1 MLGGTMTELS
11 QRDDVARISK
21 DTLAT
26 LTDIATA
33 ARARLTENRASGAHT
48 FASINTFTSDEALK
62 TLGDIDD
69 ARTRNLI
76 SLAQEPAI
84 ARIVVELE
92 DGETATYYICRN
104 TAESFGKVKYRLA
117 GRNAPA
123 GRLASLDVGD
133 DFELRLPK
141 GEVTVT
147 VLEKGL
153 LHPGITDSLWDSR
166 NSILSTEAYGPVT
179 VPSMRKLL
187 IEPTEAPLT
196 EEDLLAHILAEAQQ
210 ADDIIE
216 GVKRTVITKMGLRDQ
231 PILDRYQDEIFR
243 LPLQKQLLIIGP
255 PGTGKTTTLIRRLGQ
270 KLDQAYLE
278 DDEKRVAA
286 AAEAESGLLHRDSWL
301 MFTPTELLKQYL
313 KEAFARE
320 GIAAPDQKISTWDR
334 YRLELARNHFRILKS
349 SKSGGAFVQQGD
361 ARNLRSKTIGAQTDW
376 FLDFDKWQLAE
387 FWSHLTAAAMTLEKS
402 KRADVSRIGNEAEAL
417 LARLEKLTTASALL
431 ELVRFIGVVQ
441 EPLSALR
448 ADSDERMRRHINLR
462 LNHDRGLLTDF
473 ARFLDTLAPEENSE
487 EGDGED
493 DEDVSAPQTL
503 VSKALSAFTSN
514 IRSQAQAAADGRTTL
529 RTHRAASIAAWI
541 GDRTMERADLRE
553 LGESLQ
559 LQKALRRFTNP
570 IRQYVDGLP
579 ARYRSFR
586 RARITEARWYNA
598 DVKPTADVHP
608 LEVDLMLASTLGV
621 MAEIVSETA
630 LARLPDSGALEPVR
644 QYQSLVRNQIMVDE
658 ATDFSPL
665 QLRCMAALSN
675 PAIRSFFACGDFN
688 QRITQWGSRSND
700 DMSWAVADIDVRPI
714 EVTYR
719 HSRQLS
725 HLASEIIR
733 IRSGHTVHVTLP
745 KNVNSDGIDPV
756 LAKNLK
762 GQDAIAN
769 WLAARLVEVEQLTSP
784 LPSVAVLVNNEQ
796 DVGPLAEALRRRVE
810 IHNMN
815 VVPCYEGQ
823 FAGQNNDIR
832 VFDVQHIKGLEF
844 EAVFF
849 VDVDKLAEQ
858 QPDLFD
864 KYLYVGTTRAA
875 TYLGLTCYGSSL
887 PEKLATI
894 DPLFKEMFVV

>member
-1 MLGGTMTELS
+1 MTERS
-11 QRDDVARISK
+11 QRDEVARVSK
-21 DTLAT
+21 DTLAA
-26 LTDIATA
+26 LTDVASA
-33 ARARLTENRASGAHT
+33 ARARLTENRASGAHS
-48 FASINTFTSDEALK
+48 FASINTFTSGEALK
-62 TLGDIDD
+62 SLGDIDD
-69 ARTRNLI
+69 ARTRSLV

-104 TAESFGKVKYRLA
+104 TAESFGNATFKLA
-117 GRNAPA
+117 GRNTPA

-147 VLEKGL
+147 VLEKGI
-153 LHPGITDSLWDSR
+153 LHPAVTDALWDSH
-166 NSILSTEAYGPVT
+166 NSVLSTEAFGPIT

-187 IEPTEAPLT
+187 IEPGDAPLT

-216 GVKRTVITKMGLRDQ
+216 GIKRTVITKMGLRDQ

-270 KLDQAYLE
+270 KLDQVYLE

-286 AAEAESGLLHRDSWL
+286 AVETESGLPHKDSWL
-301 MFTPTELLKQYL
+301 MFTPTDLLKQYL

-349 SKSGGAFVQQGD
+349 STGGGAFVQQRD
-361 ARNLRSKTIGAQTDW
+361 ARILLPQTIIEQTDW
-376 FLDFDKWQLAE
+376 FLDFDEWQLAE
-387 FWSHLTAAAMTLEKS
+387 FWSELTAAAETLKKS
-402 KRADVSRIGNEAEAL
+402 KRADVARIGSEADAL
-417 LARLEKLTTASALL
+417 VGRLRRLTTASALL
-431 ELVRFIGVVQ
+431 ELVRFIAAVQ
-441 EPLSALR
+441 GPLSTLR
-448 ADSDERMRRHINLR
+448 TESDERIRRHINFR

-473 ARFLDTLAPEENSE
+473 ARFLDTLAPEEDPE

-493 DEDVSAPQTL
+493 DEEVSAPQTP
-503 VSKALSAFTSN
+503 VAKALAAFTSN
-514 IRSQAQAAADGRTTL
+514 IRSQAVAAASGRTAP
-529 RTHRAASIAAWI
+529 RGGRAARIATWI

-553 LGESLQ
+553 LGDSLQ
-559 LQKALRRFTNP
+559 LQTALRRFTNP
-570 IRQYVDGLP
+570 IRRYVNGIP
-579 ARYRSFR
+579 ARYRRFR
-586 RARITEARWYNA
+586 RARITEARWYDAAVTSAA
-598 DVKPTADVHP
+598 DAHP
-608 LEVDLMLASTLGV
+608 LEIDLMLAGTLDV
-621 MAEIVSETA
+621 LAEIVTEPV

-644 QYQSLVRNQIMVDE
+644 QYRTLVRNQIMVDE

-665 QLRCMAALSN
+665 QLRSMAALSN

-688 QRITQWGSRSND
+688 QRITQWGSRSNG
-700 DMSWAVADIDVRPI
+700 DMSWAVPGIDVRPI

-725 HLASEIIR
+725 HLASEIVR
-733 IRSGHTVHVTLP
+733 LCSGQTVHVTLP
-745 KNVNSDGIDPV
+745 KDVNSDGIDPV
-756 LAKNLK
+756 LAKNLA
-762 GQDAIAN
+762 GHDAIAD
-769 WLAARLVEVEQLTSP
+769 WLAARLVEVEGLTSP

-810 IHNMN
+810 AHNMN

-849 VDVDKLAEQ
+849 VGVDDLAEQ
-858 QPDLFD
+858 HPDLFD

-875 TYLGLTCYGSSL
+875 TYLGLTCHGTAL
-887 PEKLATI
+887 PEKLEPVE
-894 DPLFKEMFVV
+894 PLFKEMFIV